1 VSVPVNPGTEEP
13 SPGTETC
20 WILSDLNGRIFQAGG
35 NLRRPLNVSE
45 RSIIGRDIYTFI
57 AQKRDCVHRL
67 TLALAPNVTIERDL
81 LLRPRDRKPVLVR
94 AVITRQED
102 DSSFR
107 WRFSLI

>member
-1 VSVPVNPGTEEP
+1 VVSVPVNPGTDEL
-13 SPGTETC
+13 SSGTETF
-20 WILSDLNGRIFQAGG
+20 WVFSDVNGRILQAGG

-81 LLRPRDRKPVLVR
+81 VLRPRDRNQCSCAR
-94 AVITRQED
+94 
-102 DSSFR
+102 
-107 WRFSLI
+107 